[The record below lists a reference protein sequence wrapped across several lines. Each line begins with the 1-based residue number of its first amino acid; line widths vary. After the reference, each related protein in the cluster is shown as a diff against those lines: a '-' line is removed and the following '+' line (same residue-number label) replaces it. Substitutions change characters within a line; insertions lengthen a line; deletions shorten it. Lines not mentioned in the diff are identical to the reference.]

1 MATAVTI
8 LQPLV
13 LEKKHIRSCCTQTS
27 ASDLVPEADECVA
40 GIKVDVLLF
49 AGYAEMLINRVL
61 PCFSWQLCWWSFNLC
76 TEGAPGTA
84 RQYKAESF
92 LQRFVCVCPVKPTAE
107 WGKAKGAKSVRGY
120 DVLHRQYR
128 NYAAQVVVQFDYQ
141 QAKFSA
147 RKKDL
152 HWTAGF
158 KRDSSWIWKRNQMNP
173 SWMSLQCFHV
183 MSGKWIPDWRKS
195 HVWETSGSLDR
206 NTVNMTA
213 ETLGA
218 NSWLAGDLV
227 QRLH

>member
-1 MATAVTI
+1 
-8 LQPLV
+8 
-13 LEKKHIRSCCTQTS
+13 
-27 ASDLVPEADECVA
+27 
-40 GIKVDVLLF
+40 
-49 AGYAEMLINRVL
+49 MLINRVS

-92 LQRFVCVCPVKPTAE
+92 CLSCQTNRRT
-107 WGKAKGAKSVRGY
+107 VRRY

-141 QAKFSA
+141 QANFSA

-152 HWTAGF
+152 HWTTGF

-173 SWMSLQCFHV
+173 SWMSLQCFHA
-183 MSGKWIPDWRKS
+183 MSGKWIPDWRYS
-195 HVWETSGSLDR
+195 RVWETSGALDR
-206 NTVNMTA
+206 NTANMTA

-227 QRLH
+227 QRLHYCGWCLGSGSERGWGAWSFARSSESSWHRKEPAEVARPFD